1 MPQEEKT
8 IIEEYIEYVGLS
20 IDRRTNTLEPARI
33 VIFDLDG
40 VIADVRHR
48 VHFIDRTISRE
59 DNHGIKVVGH
69 HPDWDKFFKACPDDV
84 PNKDMVDLLK
94 IFVDWG
100 HKIYIL
106 SGRSASVKKE
116 TLEWF
121 SRYIIPFDFM
131 FLRPVENYEID
142 FRLKSRWINKIIEL
156 EGLDKIFM
164 AFDDNVKNVEIF
176 RNAGIQSFLVVINY
190 EV

>member
-1 MPQEEKT
+1 MKNRVDV
-8 IIEEYIEYVGLS
+8 IEEYTKHVKLS
-20 IDRRTNTLEPARI
+20 IDKWTNTLEPAKI

-48 VHFIDRTISRE
+48 IHFIDRVIARGKY
-59 DNHGIKVVGH
+59 HGIEVVGNKS
-69 HPDWDKFFKACPDDV
+69 DWDKFFKACPDDT

-94 IFVDWG
+94 IFVDRG

-116 TLEWF
+116 TFEWF
-121 SRYIIPFDFM
+121 SHYNIPFDFM

-142 FRLKSRWINKIIEL
+142 FSLKFRWINKIIEL

-164 AFDDNVKNVEIF
+164 AFDDNVKNVEVF
-176 RNAGIQSFLVVINY
+176 RNVGIQSFLVVINY